1 MGKNKV
7 LSKGLLTVCL
17 VMYCLGVSACGND
30 TIPLPESVA
39 VGIETTQTVTLADAT
54 LGLLGDYEEEFRE
67 LQMEGMSMEEVDNGL
82 RIITTNTSQKA
93 ALIGILSSQANAVKD
108 EMEEGNKD
116 VTVNFDADYGYMD
129 IYCDKEFYEMS
140 DFLINE
146 LVGAVAC
153 IQSVSENSE
162 SWAVTV
168 TINDNQTGEVKVK
181 TGLYEGVEFH
191 SSDVM
196 WSET

>member
-17 VMYCLGVSACGND
+17 VMYCLGVSACSND

-129 IYCDKEFYEMS
+129 IYCDKEFYEIS

>member
-1 MGKNKV
+1 M
-7 LSKGLLTVCL
+7 
-17 VMYCLGVSACGND
+17 
-30 TIPLPESVA
+30 
-39 VGIETTQTVTLADAT
+39 
-54 LGLLGDYEEEFRE
+54 
-67 LQMEGMSMEEVDNGL
+67 
-82 RIITTNTSQKA
+82 
-93 ALIGILSSQANAVKD
+93 IGILSSQANAVKD

-129 IYCDKEFYEMS
+129 IYCDKEFYEIS